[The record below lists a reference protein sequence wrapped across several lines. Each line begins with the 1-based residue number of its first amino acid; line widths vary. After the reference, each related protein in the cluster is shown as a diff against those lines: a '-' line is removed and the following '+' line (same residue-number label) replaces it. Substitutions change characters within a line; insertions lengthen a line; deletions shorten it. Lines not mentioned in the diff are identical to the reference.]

1 MQRKSRFLTVLFSF
15 LPGLGQLYLG
25 CTERAVAFFGLFFA
39 AIAGTLI
46 LNSLT
51 HGMDF
56 TVLLVVVL
64 PLIWL
69 IALVDAMSV
78 FNRYLGAETLAAG
91 RAADDAPG
99 GEKYGDNRKLTAV
112 ALSVV
117 PGAGHM
123 YLGMLNKGAQLMGG
137 FFFTLFLMGWLNVS
151 LFIFV
156 LPVIWFYS
164 LFDAMHRAD
173 AVGGMAEIE
182 DPFSVLVNTYP
193 KLLGWGLI
201 GLGCLAVFDRI
212 ISPFLSWAIRNYLQ
226 TGIVAALLI
235 ASGAKLIIGS
245 RSRPDEEVKVCR
257 EDE

>member
-25 CTERAVAFFGLFFA
+25 CTERAIAFFGLFFA
-39 AIAGTLI
+39 AIAGTL
-46 LNSLT
+46 LLDSLT

-56 TVLLVVVL
+56 TVLLVVIL

-69 IALVDAMSV
+69 VALVDAMSV
-78 FNRYLGAETLAAG
+78 FNRQMGTEMPAAG
-91 RAADDAPG
+91 KDAPY
-99 GEKYGDNRKLTAV
+99 GEKNGDNRKLTAV

-123 YLGMLNKGAQLMGG
+123 YLGMMNKGVQLMGG
-137 FFFTLFLMGWLNVS
+137 FFFALFLMGWLNVS

-156 LPVIWFYS
+156 LPVIWFYG

-173 AVGGMAEIE
+173 AAGEMAETE
-182 DPFSVLVNTYP
+182 DPLSVLINTYP

-201 GLGCLAVFDRI
+201 SLGCLAIFDRI
-212 ISPFLSWAIRNYLQ
+212 VSPFLTWAIRNYLQ

-235 ASGAKLIIGS
+235 ASGIKLITGS
-245 RSRPDEEVKVCR
+245 RHRLEEEVKACS

>member
-1 MQRKSRFLTVLFSF
+1 MQRKSRFFTVLFSF
-15 LPGLGQLYLG
+15 VPGLGHLYLG
-25 CTERAVAFFGLFFA
+25 FAERAVVFFGLFFA
-39 AIAGTLI
+39 AIASALL

-51 HGMDF
+51 RGMDF
-56 TVLLVVVL
+56 TDLLVIGL
-64 PLIWL
+64 PLLWL
-69 IALVDAMSV
+69 ISLVDAISIL
-78 FNRYLGAETLAAG
+78 NRHFRAELRLTEGAEAALSAG
-91 RAADDAPG
+91 NG
-99 GEKYGDNRKLTAV
+99 NDNRKLIAV
-112 ALSVV
+112 SLSIV

-123 YLGMLNKGAQLMGG
+123 YLGLMQKGVQLMAG
-137 FFFTLFLMGWLNVS
+137 FFFALFLMGWLNVS
-151 LFIFV
+151 LFIFI

-164 LFDAMHRAD
+164 LFDAMHRVD
-173 AVGGMAEIE
+173 AGDGAAETE

-226 TGIVAALLI
+226 TGIVATLLI